1 MKELTM
7 AELSAG
13 VRALVGRMESN
24 PNEFYGEADKWRFM
38 FSSNFRDVL
47 TEPEKGALHEA
58 LKEVRRKEFDEKVMR
73 ELLKDNME
81 NQIKEGYYTSPQ
93 IGSGAGGVLGVS
105 NGGTGFN
112 QAQAKAEFLRIRTDG
127 VDANRY
133 NLMDSNTIT
142 KTGTTSLR
150 LGEQTLSEEDIKRM
164 KEAST
169 SPSFFK

>member
-1 MKELTM
+1 M

-24 PNEFYGEADKWRFM
+24 PSEFYGEAEKWRFM
-38 FSSNFRDVL
+38 FSANFRDVL

-93 IGSGAGGVLGVS
+93 IGSG
-105 NGGTGFN
+105 GTGFN
-112 QAQAKAEFLRIRTDG
+112 QAQAKAEFLRVAYGGTGSDG
-127 VDANRY
+127 VI
-133 NLMDSNTIT
+133 SNTSA
-142 KTGTTSLR
+142 TSLQ
-150 LGEQTLSEEDIKRM
+150 LGKQTLSEKDIEQLKATV
-164 KEAST
+164 ASA
-169 SPSFFK
+169 SFFK

>member
-1 MKELTM
+1 M

-24 PNEFYGEADKWRFM
+24 PQEFYGDADKWRFM
-38 FSSNFRDVL
+38 FSTNFRDVL

-81 NQIKEGYYTSPQ
+81 SQIKEGYYTSPQ
-93 IGSGAGGVLGVS
+93 ISSGLRGGFGQAAIKGEGMAVGYDD
-105 NGGTGFN
+105 GT
-112 QAQAKAEFLRIRTDG
+112 
-127 VDANRY
+127 DASRY
-133 NLMDSNTIT
+133 SLMNSNTIT

-164 KEAST
+164 KEATT
-169 SPSFFK
+169 SPSLFK

>member
-73 ELLKDNME
+73 ELLKDNVE

-93 IGSGAGGVLGVS
+93 IGNGGAGVASVY
-105 NGGTGFN
+105 GGTGS
-112 QAQAKAEFLRIRTDG
+112 ATIDRL
-127 VDANRY
+127 
-133 NLMDSNTIT
+133 SNS
-142 KTGTTSLR
+142 TTSL
-150 LGEQTLSEEDIKRM
+150 LIGKETLSEEDIKRM
-164 KEAST
+164 KEISK

>member
-1 MKELTM
+1 M

-24 PNEFYGEADKWRFM
+24 PSEFYGEAEKWRFM
-38 FSSNFRDVL
+38 FSANFRDVL

-93 IGSGAGGVLGVS
+93 ISS
-105 NGGTGFN
+105 GGTGFGM
-112 QAQAKAEFLRIRTDG
+112 AQIKAEGLRIHTDG
-127 VDANRY
+127 ADASRY
-133 NLMDSNTIT
+133 SLMSSNTIT
-142 KTGTTSLR
+142 KTGISSLQI
-150 LGEQTLSEEDIKRM
+150 GDQKLSEEDIKRM
-164 KEAST
+164 KEASAST
-169 SPSFFK
+169 SFFK

>member
-1 MKELTM
+1 M

-38 FSSNFRDVL
+38 FSANFRDVL

-73 ELLKDNME
+73 ELLKDQME
-81 NQIKEGYYTSPQ
+81 NQLKGDSPYFTT
-93 IGSGAGGVLGVS
+93 AMVGG
-105 NGGTGFN
+105 GGTGFGM
-112 QAQAKAEFLRIRTDG
+112 AQIKAEGATVGYD
-127 VDANRY
+127 NP
-133 NLMDSNTIT
+133 
-142 KTGTTSLR
+142 TTSLV
-150 LGEQTLSEEDIKRM
+150 LGKETLSEQDIKRI
-164 KEAST
+164 KEATT

>member
-24 PNEFYGEADKWRFM
+24 PSEFYGNADKWHFM
-38 FSSNFRDVL
+38 FSANFRDVL

-73 ELLKDNME
+73 ELLKDNVE

-93 IGSGAGGVLGVS
+93 IGSG
-105 NGGTGFN
+105 GTGFGR
-112 QAQAKAEFLRIRTDG
+112 AIIKGEGSAVGYDTAL
-127 VDANRY
+127 
-133 NLMDSNTIT
+133 SNPH
-142 KTGTTSLR
+142 TSLV
-150 LGEQTLSEEDIKRM
+150 LGKETLNEADIKRF
-164 KEAST
+164 KEATT
-169 SPSFFK
+169 SPSLFK

>member
-1 MKELTM
+1 M

-38 FSSNFRDVL
+38 FSSNFREVL

-73 ELLKDNME
+73 ELLKDQME
-81 NQIKEGYYTSPQ
+81 NQLKGDTTPYFTSAM
-93 IGSGAGGVLGVS
+93 IGGGGVGMSGSSATV
-105 NGGTGFN
+105 G
-112 QAQAKAEFLRIRTDG
+112 
-127 VDANRY
+127 Y
-133 NLMDSNTIT
+133 NLSNPH
-142 KTGTTSLR
+142 TSLV
-150 LGEQTLSEEDIKRM
+150 LGKETLSEEDIKRF
-164 KEAST
+164 KETTT

>member
-38 FSSNFRDVL
+38 FSSNFREVL

-73 ELLKDNME
+73 ELLKDQME
-81 NQIKEGYYTSPQ
+81 NQLK
-93 IGSGAGGVLGVS
+93 GV
-105 NGGTGFN
+105 GFTERSFG
-112 QAQAKAEFLRIRTDG
+112 QAQIHAEGTAIAYASDTS
-127 VDANRY
+127 
-133 NLMDSNTIT
+133 DSF
-142 KTGTTSLR
+142 KYASGTTALRNPIISLAV
-150 LGEQTLSEEDIKRM
+150 GKQTLSEEDIAQM
-164 KEAST
+164 KAATT
-169 SPSFFK
+169 SPSLFK

>member
-1 MKELTM
+1 M

-38 FSSNFRDVL
+38 FSSNFREVL

-81 NQIKEGYYTSPQ
+81 EQLLKNTPYFTTAQ
-93 IGSGAGGVLGVS
+93 IGGG
-105 NGGTGFN
+105 FK
-112 QAQAKAEFLRIRTDG
+112 QAAIKGEGMAVGYDHDTDSFKY
-127 VDANRY
+127 A
-133 NLMDSNTIT
+133 S
-142 KTGTTSLR
+142 GTTALRNPITSLAV
-150 LGEQTLSEEDIKRM
+150 GKQTLSEEDIAQM
-164 KEAST
+164 KAATT
-169 SPSFFK
+169 SPSLFK

>member
-1 MKELTM
+1 M

-73 ELLKDNME
+73 ELLKDQME
-81 NQIKEGYYTSPQ
+81 NQLKGDIPIHLSIT
-93 IGSGAGGVLGVS
+93 GAGG
-105 NGGTGFN
+105 GGTGFGM
-112 QAQAKAEFLRIRTDG
+112 AQIKAQGATVGYDDTVDSLRY
-127 VDANRY
+127 ALN
-133 NLMDSNTIT
+133 NP
-142 KTGTTSLR
+142 TTSLQI
-150 LGEQTLSEEDIKRM
+150 GKETLSEEDIKRF
-164 KEAST
+164 KET
-169 SPSFFK
+169 TKSPSFFK

>member
-1 MKELTM
+1 M

-38 FSSNFRDVL
+38 FSANFRDVL
-47 TEPEKGALHEA
+47 TEPEKGALHEG

-93 IGSGAGGVLGVS
+93 IGGNGSGGVFNVGS
-105 NGGTGFN
+105 GGTGFGM
-112 QAQAKAEFLRIRTDG
+112 AQIKAEGATVG
-127 VDANRY
+127 Y
-133 NLMDSNTIT
+133 NNP
-142 KTGTTSLR
+142 TTSLI
-150 LGEQTLSEEDIKRM
+150 LGKETLSEQDIKRI
-164 KEAST
+164 KEATT

>member
-1 MKELTM
+1 M

-47 TEPEKGALHEA
+47 TEPEKGALHEG

-93 IGSGAGGVLGVS
+93 IGVGS
-105 NGGTGFN
+105 GGTGFGM
-112 QAQAKAEFLRIRTDG
+112 AQIKAEGATVG
-127 VDANRY
+127 Y
-133 NLMDSNTIT
+133 NNP
-142 KTGTTSLR
+142 TTSLV
-150 LGEQTLSEEDIKRM
+150 LGKETLSEQDIKRM
-164 KEAST
+164 KEATTST
-169 SPSFFK
+169 SFFK

>member
-1 MKELTM
+1 M

-93 IGSGAGGVLGVS
+93 ISS
-105 NGGTGFN
+105 GGTGGVFN
-112 QAQAKAEFLRIRTDG
+112 VGSGGTGATVG
-127 VDANRY
+127 Y
-133 NLMDSNTIT
+133 NLAQQQDAYN
-142 KTGTTSLR
+142 
-150 LGEQTLSEEDIKRM
+150 QN
-164 KEAST
+164 
-169 SPSFFK
+169 FFK

>member
-1 MKELTM
+1 M

-24 PNEFYGEADKWRFM
+24 PSEFYGEADKWRFM
-38 FSSNFRDVL
+38 FSANFREVL

-81 NQIKEGYYTSPQ
+81 EQLLKNTPYFTNVQ
-93 IGSGAGGVLGVS
+93 IGSG
-105 NGGTGFN
+105 GFG
-112 QAQAKAEFLRIRTDG
+112 QAQIKGEGMSVGYDDGTD
-127 VDANRY
+127 ASRY
-133 NLMDSNTIT
+133 SLMNSNTIT

-150 LGEQTLSEEDIKRM
+150 LGEQTLSESDIKRI
-164 KEAST
+164 KEATT
-169 SPSFFK
+169 SPSLFK

>member
-1 MKELTM
+1 M

-38 FSSNFRDVL
+38 FSSNFREVL

-73 ELLKDNME
+73 ELLKDQME
-81 NQIKEGYYTSPQ
+81 HQLKGDIPIHLS
-93 IGSGAGGVLGVS
+93 IGAGGTG
-105 NGGTGFN
+105 NGI
-112 QAQAKAEFLRIRTDG
+112 ADSA
-127 VDANRY
+127 RY
-133 NLMDSNTIT
+133 NNP
-142 KTGTTSLR
+142 TTSLI
-150 LGEQTLSEEDIKRM
+150 LGKETLTEQDIKRM
-164 KEAST
+164 KEATT

>member
-24 PNEFYGEADKWRFM
+24 PSEFYGEAEKWRFM
-38 FSSNFRDVL
+38 FSANFRDVL

-93 IGSGAGGVLGVS
+93 ISS
-105 NGGTGFN
+105 GGTGFGM
-112 QAQAKAEFLRIRTDG
+112 AQIKAEGLRIHTDG
-127 VDANRY
+127 ADASRY
-133 NLMDSNTIT
+133 TLMNSNVTST
-142 KTGTTSLR
+142 TGTTSLQ
-150 LGEQTLSEEDIKRM
+150 LGKQTLSEEDIKRM

-169 SPSFFK
+169 PTSFFK

>member
-1 MKELTM
+1 M

-24 PNEFYGEADKWRFM
+24 PSEFYGEAEKWRFM
-38 FSSNFRDVL
+38 FSANFRDVL

-93 IGSGAGGVLGVS
+93 IS
-105 NGGTGFN
+105 NGGFG
-112 QAQAKAEFLRIRTDG
+112 QAQIHAEGTAVGFGTERMRI
-127 VDANRY
+127 
-133 NLMDSNTIT
+133 DSNGNVAIRGATN
-142 KTGTTSLR
+142 TSALQI
-150 LGEQTLSEEDIKRM
+150 GKQTLSEQDLESIK
-164 KEAST
+164 AATT

>member
-1 MKELTM
+1 M

-24 PNEFYGEADKWRFM
+24 PSEFYGDADKWRFM
-38 FSSNFRDVL
+38 FSANFRDVL

-93 IGSGAGGVLGVS
+93 ISS
-105 NGGTGFN
+105 GGTGFN
-112 QAQAKAEFLRIRTDG
+112 PVQIKAQGATVGCDDTVDSLRYALT
-127 VDANRY
+127 NP
-133 NLMDSNTIT
+133 
-142 KTGTTSLR
+142 TTSLQI
-150 LGEQTLSEEDIKRM
+150 GEQKLSESDIKRI
-164 KEAST
+164 KEATT
-169 SPSFFK
+169 SSSLFK

>member
-1 MKELTM
+1 M

-24 PNEFYGEADKWRFM
+24 PSEFYGEAEKWRFM
-38 FSSNFRDVL
+38 FSANFRDVL

-81 NQIKEGYYTSPQ
+81 NQLKEANAPYFTS
-93 IGSGAGGVLGVS
+93 SMLGG
-105 NGGTGFN
+105 GFG
-112 QAQAKAEFLRIRTDG
+112 QAQIKNEGLRIRTDG
-127 VDANRY
+127 ADASRY
-133 NLMDSNTIT
+133 TLMNSNVIST
-142 KTGTTSLR
+142 TGTTSLQI
-150 LGEQTLSEEDIKRM
+150 GDQKLSEEDIKRM

-169 SPSFFK
+169 PTSFFK

>member
-1 MKELTM
+1 M

-24 PNEFYGEADKWRFM
+24 PSEFYGEAEKWRFM
-38 FSSNFRDVL
+38 FSANFRDVL

-81 NQIKEGYYTSPQ
+81 NQIKEGYYTSPR
-93 IGSGAGGVLGVS
+93 ISS
-105 NGGTGFN
+105 GGTGFG
-112 QAQAKAEFLRIRTDG
+112 QAQIKNEGLRIRTDG
-127 VDANRY
+127 ADANRY

-142 KTGTTSLR
+142 NGTTSLR
-150 LGEQTLSEEDIKRM
+150 LGEQTLSESDIEQLKAVA
-164 KEAST
+164 K
-169 SPSFFK
+169 SPSLFK